1 MIFII
6 VILVLSDEVPA
17 CNSFSSTSSTFN
29 LFPDSVPS
37 NNSLTTMR
45 KDKYARQVVGTEC
58 EMSRI
63 DLSAKYRDLCPALTA
78 IVLRWS
84 IEFTHVIITVYT

>member
-6 VILVLSDEVPA
+6 VTLVLSDEVPA
-17 CNSFSSTSSTFN
+17 CNLFPSTSTFN

-37 NNSLTTMR
+37 NYSLTTMR

-84 IEFTHVIITVYT
+84 IE